1 MMQIDFEK
9 MLVHANERLADISAA
24 AERQQQ
30 ADAFKKF
37 LKIETERLRIR
48 HRFGL
53 GGVEIARGR
62 SYLIDMVVCRACQLA
77 AADLHSSEAELNNYA
92 VIALGGYGRRELS
105 PFSDVDLL
113 FLHTG
118 SRATEAK
125 RFVERT
131 LYLLWDM
138 GLTVGHS
145 FRSLKECVS
154 MARTDLVSRNAMCEA
169 RHLTGNADLF
179 RRFTRQLDDA
189 VFRSRR
195 ETEGF
200 LQAMMTERRARYEKF
215 SRAVCVQEPNVKES
229 AGGLR
234 DLHTALWV
242 AHARYQ
248 QKSLDDL
255 RAEDQI
261 SGAEYASARRAYDFI
276 MRVRNEAHFLTG
288 RKADLLTLDLQPQ
301 VAASFGYEAKRGL
314 EASEL
319 FMRDYYQ
326 RASELHHF
334 AESFIA
340 RALVS
345 PTDKRN
351 LVKRVTASFES
362 RQGKLYLTI
371 TRGTQRPGEATN
383 YEIKQ
388 GKLYLKEESHDF
400 RSNAMHLLELFSVAQ
415 SERVALSEELKATIR
430 SQLHLVTRRFR
441 ASKEASRA
449 FIDLLSRKG
458 RVAPVLRMMHETGF
472 LGKLLPEF
480 ARITFLVQHD
490 FYHKYT
496 IDEHTLKAI
505 EALDRLAEECDPRL
519 LRLVKVFGEIDNAA
533 PLYLGL
539 LLHDIGKG
547 HGGGHV
553 QKGTRIAERLCERL
567 QLDEHSAAQVRFL
580 VKEHLLMSH
589 TSQRRDLSEE
599 GLIDSFVARVTNLNN
614 LNKLLLLT
622 YGDISGV
629 GPGVWTDWKAT
640 LLWELYARARVHFV
654 EENSARLDRD
664 RRSLFK
670 QQVIRELAPEFPP
683 SGVERHFAMMPDRY
697 QRANKAS
704 QIARHLRLARRLDT
718 ETLATDWQIAPGE
731 HCTNLTVCARD
742 RAGLFARIAGTLTA
756 HGINILSADLNTRE
770 DGLVIDTFKVCDVQT
785 QLAVRPE
792 SHAKVEK
799 NLQAALAGNYDVA
812 AAVTQQLA
820 RVPRRSWRKTARKLV
835 RPSVRFDTEASALS
849 TVIEVRAEDQPGL
862 AYKIANAIAGLQFNI
877 TFAKI
882 TTEKSHALDVFYVT
896 DARGQKLDAAG
907 MQAVEQALIEALGDK
922 PTDKPMKEA
931 V

>member
-1 MMQIDFEK
+1 MQIDLEK
-9 MLVHANERLADISAA
+9 ILVHANERLADISAD

-62 SYLIDMVVCRACQLA
+62 SYLVDTVVCRACQLA
-77 AADLHSSEAELNNYA
+77 AADLHSSGAELTNTA

-113 FLHTG
+113 FLHAG
-118 SRATEAK
+118 SRASEAK

-145 FRSLKECVS
+145 FRSIKECVA

-169 RHLTGNADLF
+169 RHLTGNAELF
-179 RRFTRQLDDA
+179 RRLVRQLDDT

-195 ETEGF
+195 ESESF
-200 LQAMMTERRARYEKF
+200 MQAMMMERRVRYEKF
-215 SRAVCVQEPNVKES
+215 GKAVCVQEPNVKES

-242 AHARYQ
+242 GHARYQ
-248 QKSLDDL
+248 QAGLDDL
-255 RAEDQI
+255 RAADQV
-261 SGAEYASARRAYDFI
+261 SGAEYAAARRAYDFI
-276 MRVRNEAHFLTG
+276 MRVRNEAHFLAG

-301 VAASFGYEAKRGL
+301 VAASLSYNAKRGL

-334 AESFIA
+334 ADSFIA
-340 RALVS
+340 RALATATE
-345 PTDKRN
+345 PRN
-351 LVKRVTASFES
+351 LVKRVSASFES

-371 TRGTQRPGEATN
+371 TRGAQRVGAATS

-388 GKLYLKEESHDF
+388 GKLYLKEESGDF

-415 SERVALSEELKATIR
+415 AERVALSEELIATIR
-430 SQLHLVTRRFR
+430 GQLHLVTRRFR
-441 ASKEASRA
+441 ASKEACRA
-449 FIDLLSRKG
+449 FLDILNRKG
-458 RVAPVLRMMHETGF
+458 RVAVVLRMMHETGF

-505 EALDRLAEECDPRL
+505 EALDRLSDEYDPRL
-519 LRLVKVFGEIDNAA
+519 LRLVKVFNEIETTA

-553 QKGTRIAERLCERL
+553 QKGTRIAERVCERL
-567 QLDEHSAAQVRFL
+567 RLDDESAAQVRFL

-599 GLIDSFVARVTNLNN
+599 GLIESFVGRVGSLNN

-622 YGDISGV
+622 YGDINGV

-640 LLWELYARARVHFV
+640 LLWELYTRARAHFV
-654 EENSARLDRD
+654 SENGAQFDRD
-664 RRSLFK
+664 RRAMSK

-697 QRANKAS
+697 QRANRPA
-704 QIARHLRLARRLDT
+704 QIARHLRLARRLDD
-718 ETLATDWQIAPGE
+718 ETLVTDWQVAAGE
-731 HCTNLTVCARD
+731 QCTNLTVCARD
-742 RAGLFARIAGTLTA
+742 RAGLLARIAGTLTA
-756 HGINILSADLNTRE
+756 QGINILSADLNTRE
-770 DGLVIDTFKVCDVQT
+770 DGLVIDTFKVCEVQT
-785 QLAVRPE
+785 AQPVRNE
-792 SHAKVEK
+792 WHARVEK
-799 NLQAALAGNYDVA
+799 NLQAALAGTYDVA
-812 AAVTQQLA
+812 SAVAGQLA
-820 RVPRRSWRKTARKLV
+820 RVPRRAWRKSARKPM
-835 RPSVRFDTEASALS
+835 RPSVRFDDEASALS

-862 AYKIANAIAGLQFNI
+862 AYKIASAIAGLDFNI

-882 TTEKSHALDVFYVT
+882 TTEKSHALDVFYIT
-896 DARGQKLDAAG
+896 DALGQKLDAAG
-907 MQAVEQALIEALGDK
+907 MQAVEQALSEALGDE
-922 PTDKPMKEA
+922 PNDNPIKEA

>member
-1 MMQIDFEK
+1 MQIDLEK
-9 MLVHANERLADISAA
+9 ILIHANERLAGISAG

-30 ADAFKKF
+30 AEAFKKF

-77 AADLHSSEAELNNYA
+77 ADDLRSSEAELNNYA
-92 VIALGGYGRRELS
+92 IVALGGYGRRELS

-113 FLHTG
+113 FLHSG
-118 SRATEAK
+118 SRASEAK
-125 RFVERT
+125 RFVEHA

-154 MARTDLVSRNAMCEA
+154 MARTDLVSRNSMAEA
-169 RHLTGNADLF
+169 RHITGNPELF

-195 ETEGF
+195 ETESY
-200 LQAMMTERRARYEKF
+200 LQAMMTERRSRYEKF
-215 SRAVCVQEPNVKES
+215 GRAVCVQEPNVKES

-234 DLHTALWV
+234 DLHTVLWV
-242 AHARYQ
+242 GHARYQ

-261 SGAEYASARRAYDFI
+261 AGAEYASARRAYDFI

-301 VAASFGYEAKRGL
+301 VAASFNYEAKRGL

-334 AESFIA
+334 AETFIA

-345 PTDKRN
+345 PAEKRN
-351 LVKRVTASFES
+351 LVKRVAASFES

-371 TRGTQRPGEATN
+371 TRGARKPGDATN

-388 GKLYLKEESHDF
+388 GKLYLKEEPSDF
-400 RSNAMHLLELFSVAQ
+400 RSNALHLLELFSVAQ
-415 SERVALSEELKATIR
+415 SERVTLSEEVKATIR
-430 SQLHLVTRRFR
+430 SQLHLVNRRFR

-449 FIDLLSRKG
+449 FVDILSRKG
-458 RVAPVLRMMHETGF
+458 RVAAALRMMHETGF

-496 IDEHTLKAI
+496 IDEHTLAAI

-519 LRLVKVFGEIDNAA
+519 LRLVKVFGEIENVA

-553 QKGTRIAERLCERL
+553 QKGTRISERLCERL
-567 QLDEHSAAQVRFL
+567 KLDDYSATQVRFL

-599 GLIDSFVARVTNLNN
+599 GLIDSFVAQVANLNN

-622 YGDISGV
+622 YADISGV

-640 LLWELYARARVHFV
+640 LLWELYTRARAHYVD
-654 EENSARLDRD
+654 ENAARLDRD
-664 RRSLFK
+664 RRTLFK
-670 QQVIRELAPEFPP
+670 QQVIRELLPEFLP
-683 SGVERHFAMMPDRY
+683 SEVERHFAMMPDRY

-704 QIARHLRLARRLDT
+704 QIARHLRLTRRL
-718 ETLATDWQIAPGE
+718 ESEGLATDWHAATGE
-731 HCTNLTVCARD
+731 HCTNLTVATRD
-742 RAGLFARIAGTLTA
+742 RAGLVARIAGTLTA

-770 DGLVIDTFKVCDVQT
+770 DGLVVDTFKVCDMQT
-785 QLAVRPE
+785 HQSVRAE
-792 SHAKVEK
+792 LHTKVEK
-799 NLQAALAGNYDVA
+799 HLQAALAGKYDVG
-812 AAVTQQLA
+812 AAVDRQLA
-820 RVPRRSWRKTARKLV
+820 RLPRRSWRKGARKPV
-835 RPSVRFDTEASALS
+835 RPSVRFDGDASALS
-849 TVIEVRAEDQPGL
+849 TVLEVRAEDQPGL
-862 AYKIANAIAGLQFNI
+862 AYRIANAIAGLDYNI

-882 TTEKSHALDVFYVT
+882 TTEKSHALDVFYIT

-907 MQAVEQALIEALGDK
+907 MQAVEKALIEALGDK
-922 PTDKPMKEA
+922 PNDKPMKEA